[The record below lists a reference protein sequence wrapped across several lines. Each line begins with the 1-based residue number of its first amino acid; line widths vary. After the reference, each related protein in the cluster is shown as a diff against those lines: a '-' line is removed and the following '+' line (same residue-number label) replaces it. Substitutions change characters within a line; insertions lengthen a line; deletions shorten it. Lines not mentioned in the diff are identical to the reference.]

1 MVADEIC
8 LKLMEHYTSY
18 VEGLSDV
25 LSTPALMAAET
36 QYQKKV
42 EGLLNDEN
50 SYKVIVVR

>member
-50 SYKVIVVR
+50 SYKVIVVC